1 VIFLVTYLHSV
12 DFGMTLI
19 EKGLNVSFSKVSYH
33 DIAPRVGL
41 VPTLAGYDMPT
52 FEIHRA
58 RIPTSLFKSIVGDL
72 EIVMNQYGEPRDH
85 KNEEARSRFLA
96 PVSAQRFP
104 SLLLRSRFYQL
115 FNRTIARFKLTI
127 RNTPES
133 MTGRMTTRGRIEYHF
148 LVFGG
153 LSILVI
159 EVKYILG
166 NAEERLNAIA
176 QFIDECDGMHEAC
189 TISSRS

>member
-1 VIFLVTYLHSV
+1 
-12 DFGMTLI
+12 MTLT
-19 EKGLNVSFSKVSYH
+19 EKGLNVSFSKVSYR
-33 DIAPRVGL
+33 DIAPRVSL
-41 VPTLAGYDMPT
+41 ESTLAGYDMPT

-85 KNEEARSRFLA
+85 ESVEARSRFLA

-104 SLLLRSRFYQL
+104 SLLLRSRLYQL
-115 FNRTIARFKLTI
+115 FNRTVALFKLTI

-133 MTGRMTTRGRIEYHF
+133 TIPGRMTMRGRIEYHF

-176 QFIDECDGMHEAC
+176 QVIAECDGTHQVHYIFVSC
-189 TISSRS
+189 LITLSL